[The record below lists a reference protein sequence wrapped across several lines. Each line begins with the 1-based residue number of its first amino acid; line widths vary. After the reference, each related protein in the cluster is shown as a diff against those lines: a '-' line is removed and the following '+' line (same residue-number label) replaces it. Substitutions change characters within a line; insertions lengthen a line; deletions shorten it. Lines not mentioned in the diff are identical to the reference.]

1 MKRGDAMKLYDFSL
15 APNSRRVRVFLAEKG
30 IDTPLVSVNTRENEH
45 FSAWFREKNSAC
57 TVPVLELDDGTC
69 ISESVAICRY
79 FEEIQPEPT
88 LFGTGATERALV
100 EMWNRRAE
108 LEGQQAVAEII
119 RNSAPMFEDRAL
131 AGVRGVPQIP
141 ALIERGKA
149 SLYRFFETIDQ
160 RLGETRYLAAESFS
174 IADITAFVAIGFA
187 ERAEIGVPNSCAN
200 ANRWFADVGA
210 RPSAEA

>member
-45 FSAWFREKNSAC
+45 FSDWFREKNSAC
-57 TVPVLELDDGTC
+57 TVLELNDGTC

-210 RPSAEA
+210 QPSAEA

>member
-57 TVPVLELDDGTC
+57 TVLELDDGTC

-79 FEEIQPEPT
+79 FEEIQPEPA
-88 LFGTGATERALV
+88 LFGTGAKERALV

-108 LEGQQAVAEII
+108 LEGQQAVAQII
-119 RNSAPMFEDRAL
+119 RNSAPMFKDRAL

-149 SLYRFFETIDQ
+149 SLCRFFETIDQ
-160 RLGETRYLAAESFS
+160 RLGETRYLAGESFS

-187 ERAEIGVPNSCAN
+187 GRVEIGVPNSCAN
-200 ANRWFADVGA
+200 ANRWFADVSA
-210 RPSAEA
+210 RLSAEA

>member
-108 LEGQQAVAEII
+108 LEGQQAVAQII
-119 RNSAPMFEDRAL
+119 RNSAPMFKDRAL

-149 SLYRFFETIDQ
+149 SLCRFFETIDQ

-210 RPSAEA
+210 QPSAEA

>member
-30 IDTPLVSVNTRENEH
+30 IDTPFASVNTRENEH

-210 RPSAEA
+210 QPSAEA

>member
-45 FSAWFREKNSAC
+45 FSDWFREKNSAC
-57 TVPVLELDDGTC
+57 TVLELNDGTC

-79 FEEIQPEPT
+79 FEEVQPEPA

-108 LEGQQAVAEII
+108 LEGQQAVAQII
-119 RNSAPMFEDRAL
+119 RNSAPMFKDRAL

-149 SLYRFFETIDQ
+149 SLCRFFETIDQ
-160 RLGETRYLAAESFS
+160 RLGETRYLAGESFS

-187 ERAEIGVPNSCAN
+187 GRAKIGVPNSCAN
-200 ANRWFADVGA
+200 ANRWFADVSA